1 MVMECLD
8 VLPWVFFSIG
18 CGIHGDGV
26 ALHDF
31 PCDLCIHVFEEAAS
45 LCDTCVSSHVDC
57 LRSSRHVF
65 LDFLCDTCVS
75 SHVDCLCCYAS
86 ASLHLYHFHMLLF
99 AADVVDGDLMLSALC
114 VGCP

>member
-1 MVMECLD
+1 MASIHGD
-8 VLPWVFFSIG
+8 GVLRRLALRFFFSVA

-45 LCDTCVSSHVDC
+45 
-57 LRSSRHVF
+57 
-65 LDFLCDTCVS
+65 LCDTCVS

-99 AADVVDGDLMLSALC
+99 AADVVDGDLMLSAMC
-114 VGCP
+114 VHCS

>member
-1 MVMECLD
+1 M
-8 VLPWVFFSIG
+8 
-18 CGIHGDGV
+18 
-26 ALHDF
+26 
-31 PCDLCIHVFEEAAS
+31 FEEAAS